1 VLFAYNIFFLILIA
15 RALSPQ
21 QYGYYVVAFSV
32 FAFLDMFSAGL
43 FNLATVK
50 FTVDASKTEASA
62 IFSTVV
68 VLKLLMVAVYAAIIF
83 LFSNEFVLLFNA
95 PQLTPLLR
103 ITPIIGLVTAL
114 RQTMQQVVI
123 ARQELRGLLFSDV
136 FGFICSFIVLLC
148 VMAMGL
154 LGSASDALLMFAL
167 SNLFFVMGM
176 MLLMGKLI
184 KVGRPSAVWARE
196 LSGFGKF
203 SVLTSFSSYLLERI
217 DGFLILFFLSP
228 AALGAYDA
236 ARKISEGII
245 RNVVNTFSV
254 IAYPAAVASR
264 NDVQRLKDVY
274 EGYSA
279 LLFFTCLPICASM
292 IILPR
297 FVLTLAYGSK
307 YVDASSLLVIFA
319 VGSLFRPFAQIGGN
333 VFDGIGKPNL
343 TFLFTFVGAIFA
355 IVCNVVFI
363 PRYGVISAAAM
374 SALFFVINSILLFTF
389 LRRFAPVNLAGILT
403 QGNHTVIK
411 AFELM
416 HPARWKSILKK

>member
-1 VLFAYNIFFLILIA
+1 MIADNIVLFVYNVFFLILVA

-32 FAFLDMFSAGL
+32 LAFLDMFSAGL

-50 FTVDASKTEASA
+50 FIVDASKSEASE
-62 IFSTVV
+62 IFSTVI
-68 VLKLLMVAVYAAIIF
+68 VLKSLTVAVYATIVF

-95 PQLTPLLR
+95 PQLIPLLR

-136 FGFICSFIVLLC
+136 FGFICSFIVLLI
-148 VMAMGL
+148 VMLVGL
-154 LGSASDALLMFAL
+154 LNSASDALLMFAL
-167 SNLFFVMGM
+167 SNLFFVIGM
-176 MLLMGKLI
+176 MVLLRKLI
-184 KVGRPSAVWARE
+184 HVSRPSKVWARE

-217 DGFLILFFLSP
+217 DGFLILYFLTP

-264 NDVQRLKDVY
+264 SDAQGLKEVY

-292 IILPR
+292 IILPK

-307 YVDASSLLVIFA
+307 YVDASTVLVIFA
-319 VGSLFRPFAQIGGN
+319 IGSLFRPFAQIGGN

-343 TFLFTFVGAIFA
+343 TFLFTFAGAIVA
-355 IVCNVVFI
+355 VICNIVLI
-363 PRYGVISAAAM
+363 PRTVS
-374 SALFFVINSILLFTF
+374 SALLQCRHYFLSSTAPCSIY
-389 LRRFAPVNLAGILT
+389 
-403 QGNHTVIK
+403 
-411 AFELM
+411 
-416 HPARWKSILKK
+416 S